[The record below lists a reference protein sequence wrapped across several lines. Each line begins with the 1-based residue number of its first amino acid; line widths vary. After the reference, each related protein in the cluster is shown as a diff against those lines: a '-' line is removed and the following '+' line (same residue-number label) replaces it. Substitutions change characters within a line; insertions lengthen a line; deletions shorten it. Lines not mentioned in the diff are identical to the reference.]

1 MMQFVPYTTED
12 QSVIGRIKRSD
23 WKQTVIT
30 NYYSTTD
37 RSNHQQSPQED
48 DNVQVE
54 EEYTDLAVDEHKA
67 SDVEGKTI

>member
-54 EEYTDLAVDEHKA
+54 EEYTDLAVDKHKE